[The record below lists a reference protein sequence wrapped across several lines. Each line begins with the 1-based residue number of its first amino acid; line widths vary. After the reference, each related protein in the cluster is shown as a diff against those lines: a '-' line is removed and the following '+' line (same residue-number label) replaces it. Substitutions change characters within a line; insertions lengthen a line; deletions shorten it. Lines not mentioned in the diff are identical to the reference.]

1 MNFRKKGTKRELIS
15 QVPSYNV
22 SIEKDLLK
30 TCLSWVF
37 FYAFLINL
45 KEAIYMLLEEYTL
58 ENTKIK
64 FYDDYIVENIS
75 NQKEYIDNVIINL
88 IRKINTSLL

>member
-1 MNFRKKGTKRELIS
+1 
-15 QVPSYNV
+15 
-22 SIEKDLLK
+22 
-30 TCLSWVF
+30 
-37 FYAFLINL
+37 
-45 KEAIYMLLEEYTL
+45 MLLEEYTL

-88 IRKINTSLL
+88 IKKINTSLL